1 MPAVPPLVVVA
12 VASEAACLVGVD
24 VVLTGIGKVA
34 AAATVARAIAERRPP
49 FVLNVGTA
57 GALHDHLEG
66 PHVVGRVLE
75 HDVDHAFL
83 GDLIGEALVGEIV
96 LDAEEPT
103 VLATGDTFVSHP
115 ELRAD
120 LARRADLV
128 DMEGFAVARA
138 CQLAGVPCRMVKV
151 VSDRASEDAA
161 TSWQAEADRT
171 ARLIAAAAAEQLS
184 WTPGRP

>member
-12 VASEAACLVGVD
+12 VASEAAHLSGVE

-75 HDVDHAFL
+75 HDVDHDFL
-83 GDLIGEALVGEIV
+83 GGLIGEQLVGEIV
-96 LDAEEPT
+96 LDADEPT

-120 LARRADLV
+120 LSRRADLV

-151 VSDRASEDAA
+151 VSDTASDGAA
-161 TSWQAEADRT
+161 SSWQAEADRT

-184 WTPGRP
+184 WRVPRP

>member
-1 MPAVPPLVVVA
+1 MPAAPPRGGVA
-12 VASEAACLVGVD
+12 VASEATHLTGVD

-66 PHVVGRVLE
+66 PHVVGRVIE

-83 GDLIGEALVGEIV
+83 GGLIGEELVGEIV
-96 LDAEEPT
+96 LDADEPT
-103 VLATGDTFVSHP
+103 VLATGDAFVSHP

-138 CQLAGVPCRMVKV
+138 CQMAGVPCRMVKV
-151 VSDRASEDAA
+151 VSDTASEDAA
-161 TSWQAEADRT
+161 TSWKAEADRT

-184 WTPGRP
+184 WSPPHP